1 MSSSLFIVAVVAGVA
16 AVAHG
21 RRVAD
26 AADVDQP
33 TVEVKELTYL
43 PDEGAHVTE
52 PI

>member
-1 MSSSLFIVAVVAGVA
+1 VSSPSTFAGVA

-21 RRVAD
+21 RRASD
-26 AADVDQP
+26 AADADAP

-43 PDEGAHVTE
+43 PDEGAHITE